1 MGSGPTPPVFIEG
14 QPAQDLAGRTAK
26 SLKFHH
32 PAAIYFG
39 RAALKYQPQP
49 RNLKAVTQLAC
60 KHIDVVTAS
69 GESAGIAANLFKIKK
84 MHAAAG
90 GQPRAI
96 AGGITV
102 ENRRGCPHIA
112 WCLIATGLSIILTKG
127 VDFRNPDPILVARL
141 QERISAEGEL
151 LQDFWPFP
159 PLYKGYNKWV
169 RYNI

>member
-1 MGSGPTPPVFIEG
+1 MGSGPTPPVFIKG
-14 QPAQDLAGRTAK
+14 QPTQDLAGRIAK

-49 RNLKAVTQLAC
+49 RNLKAVMQLAC
-60 KHIDVVTAS
+60 NHIDVVTAS
-69 GESAGIAANLFKIKK
+69 GEGAGIAANLLKIKG

-102 ENRRGCPHIA
+102 ENRRG
-112 WCLIATGLSIILTKG
+112 L
-127 VDFRNPDPILVARL
+127 
-141 QERISAEGEL
+141 
-151 LQDFWPFP
+151 
-159 PLYKGYNKWV
+159 PLYCMVSCSYRPQYYINKV
-169 RYNI
+169 C